1 MFPLLWKN
9 VENLSRFYT
18 VFWRGHVCGLV
29 HLICLGLTG
38 SYVQKS
44 SIGKF
49 WLQWFRLR
57 RHNYCNPMRS
67 GLRALEQAGLNKRAL
82 EVENKMHNPLGCSPF
97 VWMDAGAARLCSG
110 SRRVPLSPGS
120 SFQSQRWSKLEYNA
134 WLAGVKPVFLV
145 GAGSRP
151 GWDLPQGSR
160 SSRLCCSPAPVG
172 RASMVFWWGSVSET
186 LLRAYLNKRENTFYG
201 SK

>member
-1 MFPLLWKN
+1 MLKILAGFTRYSGEDTSAVSCISSVLVWPAVMCKNLL
-9 VENLSRFYT
+9 
-18 VFWRGHVCGLV
+18 
-29 HLICLGLTG
+29 LGNFDCSDSGWGGTIIVTPWDLDWELWNRQVLT
-38 SYVQKS
+38 K
-44 SIGKF
+44 
-49 WLQWFRLR
+49 
-57 RHNYCNPMRS
+57 
-67 GLRALEQAGLNKRAL
+67 

-151 GWDLPQGSR
+151 GWDLPQFGGAAPGSR
-160 SSRLCCSPAPVG
+160 SSRFCCSLAPVG